1 MKNTVSNNAKNTPA
15 EIPAHIAIIMDGNG
29 RWARKRALPRTVG
42 HKAGFNNFVDIVDL
56 CGRIGVSYLTVYA
69 FSTENWKREKS
80 EVNDLIR
87 LMNSG
92 IKEYMPEMQR
102 NNVKL
107 RILGDLL
114 MFDVNSRTML
124 ENSVKTLSGN
134 TGMLLSICLSYGG
147 RQEIIQAVNRLLD
160 EGKREI
166 SESDFEGYLYTSG
179 IPDPDLIIRTSG
191 EIRISNFLLWQS
203 AYSEYYFT
211 DVLWPDFNKEEL
223 FKAIESFAARKRRFG
238 R

>member
-92 IKEYMPEMQR
+92 IKEYMPEIR
-102 NNVKL
+102 VK
-107 RILGDLL
+107 
-114 MFDVNSRTML
+114 
-124 ENSVKTLSGN
+124 
-134 TGMLLSICLSYGG
+134 
-147 RQEIIQAVNRLLD
+147 
-160 EGKREI
+160 
-166 SESDFEGYLYTSG
+166 
-179 IPDPDLIIRTSG
+179 
-191 EIRISNFLLWQS
+191 
-203 AYSEYYFT
+203 
-211 DVLWPDFNKEEL
+211 
-223 FKAIESFAARKRRFG
+223 
-238 R
+238 